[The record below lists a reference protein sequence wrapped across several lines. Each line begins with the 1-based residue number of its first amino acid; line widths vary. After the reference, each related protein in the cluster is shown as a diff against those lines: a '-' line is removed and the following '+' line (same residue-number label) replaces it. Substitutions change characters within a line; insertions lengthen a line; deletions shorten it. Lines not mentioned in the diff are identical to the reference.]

1 MTAEETQKIIK
12 QIEDG
17 FEDIR
22 DNDNHGYY
30 LFWDISQLSEEIN
43 TPRYPV
49 HTTCTYRKSV
59 YPHVHGICGNQ
70 YTRCKRFIMN
80 LIQMTRNL
88 CNWRRSCV
96 LITHIYN
103 FILFK

>member
-12 QIEDG
+12 KIEDG

-43 TPRYPV
+43 TELQHSYLS
-49 HTTCTYRKSV
+49 RK
-59 YPHVHGICGNQ
+59 
-70 YTRCKRFIMN
+70 
-80 LIQMTRNL
+80 
-88 CNWRRSCV
+88 
-96 LITHIYN
+96 ITKDEANGVMVFFNAHMDEIIEIHIKEN
-103 FILFK
+103 

>member
-12 QIEDG
+12 KIETG

-43 TPRYPV
+43 KELRQSYLTKKINKNEV
-49 HTTCTYRKSV
+49 N
-59 YPHVHGICGNQ
+59 GIKVFFNAHMDE
-70 YTRCKRFIMN
+70 I
-80 LIQMTRNL
+80 ID
-88 CNWRRSCV
+88 
-96 LITHIYN
+96 IHIKEN
-103 FILFK
+103 